1 MTKDELIGEIQQYVM
16 DNALI
21 LPIWD
26 NSWITL
32 AAPNV
37 QGMRFDLEGRPLLYN
52 VWME

>member
-1 MTKDELIGEIQQYVM
+1 M

-32 AAPNV
+32 AAPGV

-52 VWME
+52 VWVE